1 VGLLIAAL
9 FYSSE
14 SSAQKEL
21 TQEELAAIVL
31 IILKPQPWQQVCL
44 TDQFG
49 TECTPEYWCEDEPVW
64 SQNPLNE
71 NHFILTSPCLTWQI
85 ECGPEGELI
94 SAPGRVCVVPV
105 VSGDGDYELWLSLR
119 HEEGFNIIVSYKET

>member
-71 NHFILTSPCLTWQI
+71 NHFILTSPCLTWSI
-85 ECGPEGELI
+85 ECGEGGEI
-94 SAPGRVCVVPV
+94 IDAPGLVCDIPV
-105 VSGDGDYELWLSLR
+105 SSDEGDYRILLSLSEQ
-119 HEEGFNIIVSYKET
+119 EELNVIVKYEE